1 MTYQEYH
8 NFVVKALYLQ
18 HNKRENVL
26 SAFQVGQ
33 IFVAVKEGAGSDP
46 GETAFI
52 IFDEFLMALA
62 LLARAVAESRARML
76 GLSYDD
82 VCPDH
87 GLAMKS
93 LFLRMSRSPSVM
105 DRKMRCFVKFK
116 RRVAAMRM
124 EDGQPGEYLWLRRH
138 EKKPQKG
145 AQFSGVCQPHFKT
158 ESSPIPMCPVYIC
171 AKTSVLS
178 LKAPYRHHLGG
189 GWFVTEDSST
199 GAPLYFNE
207 LTFETSTEPPPLR
220 I

>member
-8 NFVVKALYLQ
+8 NFVDKALYLQ

-52 IFDEFLMALA
+52 MFDEFLMALA

-76 GLSYDD
+76 GLSYED

-145 AQFSGVCQPHFKT
+145 STVLRRMSASFQDGEQPRPNVPGLYLRKN
-158 ESSPIPMCPVYIC
+158 I
-171 AKTSVLS
+171 SVVA
-178 LKAPYRHHLGG
+178 KAPYRHHLGG

-199 GAPLYFNE
+199 GAPLYYNE
-207 LTFETSTEPPPLR
+207 LTFETSNEPPPLR